1 MSKNI
6 VEQYHDSLLNDND
19 QEFERLDTI
28 ESIKEEIE
36 MTMKEY
42 LKDVVLE
49 FVPEE
54 LREYFGDVDIDVTY

>member
-19 QEFERLDTI
+19 QRLERLDTI

-36 MTMKEY
+36 MKMKEH

>member
-19 QEFERLDTI
+19 QKLERLDNI

-36 MTMKEY
+36 KTMKEY
-42 LKDVVLE
+42 LRDVVLE

-54 LREYFGDVDIDVTY
+54 LEEYFGDVDIDVTY

>member
-6 VEQYHDSLLNDND
+6 VEQYHNSLLNDND

-36 MTMKEY
+36 QTMKEY
-42 LKDVVLE
+42 LRDVVLE

-54 LREYFGDVDIDVTY
+54 LKEYFGDIDIDVTY

>member
-1 MSKNI
+1 MSTNI

-36 MTMKEY
+36 QTMKEY

-49 FVPEE
+49 FVPEK

>member
-1 MSKNI
+1 MSRNI

-19 QEFERLDTI
+19 EKLERLDTI

-36 MTMKEY
+36 STMNQY
-42 LKDVVLE
+42 LADAVLE

-54 LREYFGDVDIDVTY
+54 LREYFEDIDIDITY

>member
-19 QEFERLDTI
+19 AKLELEDKLSSI
-28 ESIKEEIE
+28 EEEIE
-36 MTMKEY
+36 DAMKEY
-42 LKDVVLE
+42 LKDVISE

-54 LREYFGDVDIDVTY
+54 LREYFGDVDVDVTY

>member
-19 QEFERLDTI
+19 QKLERLDTI
-28 ESIKEEIE
+28 ESVKEEIE

-54 LREYFGDVDIDVTY
+54 LREYFGDGDIDVTY